1 MPPSQLEIIVK
12 ILTSIYQG
20 ITPEPPG
27 NEQYINT
34 EAQLSDPP
42 SFFQHSLV
50 TDMWGNDLQDFR
62 RQSLVFGT
70 FHFREENS
78 DSSHWYLYLEL
89 WVNLELLGGWLYGSK
104 MRCERRVG
112 LVPR

>member
-50 TDMWGNDLQDFR
+50 TDMWGNDLQDLR

-78 DSSHWYLYLEL
+78 DSYHWYLYLEL
-89 WVNLELLGGWLYGSK
+89 GKFGIIGGMVIWK
-104 MRCERRVG
+104 QDEMRKKSG
-112 LVPR
+112 FGP

>member
-62 RQSLVFGT
+62 RQSLVFGAFLFLFVSGKKT
-70 FHFREENS
+70 QTLPTGICTWS
-78 DSSHWYLYLEL
+78 
-89 WVNLELLGGWLYGSK
+89 YG
-104 MRCERRVG
+104 
-112 LVPR
+112 